1 MSSTI
6 THAISASWIVVMA
19 FRVRSDEP
27 SYILAALISASILDL
42 DHLICVVRDR
52 KIYQRLG
59 YAGNLH
65 HARSPFHELP
75 GLLMVGAL
83 SGLLFPVDQKLACI
97 IFAAYAIHVV
107 QDWLMGKSCP
117 LSPVDKTEVQF
128 FSLSLKQKMVIDAAM
143 VMVFGVL
150 WILYLVG
157 LV

>member
-1 MSSTI
+1 
-6 THAISASWIVVMA
+6 
-19 FRVRSDEP
+19 
-27 SYILAALISASILDL
+27 
-42 DHLICVVRDR
+42 
-52 KIYQRLG
+52 
-59 YAGNLH
+59 
-65 HARSPFHELP
+65 
-75 GLLMVGAL
+75 MVGAL